1 MTNIVMP
8 WKWHEN
14 GQNKNVVE
22 FLKLP
27 KQLFEKKMAWK
38 KVISMKSSL

>member
-22 FLKLP
+22 FLKFP
-27 KQLFEKKMAWK
+27 KQLLKKKIGMK
-38 KVISMKSSL
+38 KK